1 MGEVNLT
8 EFVGAVII
16 VLALSLLIR
25 KGLFKVKRL
34 NKKISTTVA
43 CLIASTIATLA
54 AYPQIKNI
62 SIIYPIAGIIVWI
75 WLFWELPLWKK
86 NKAQ

>member
-34 NKKISTTVA
+34 NKKSHNSSMPYRFNNRYSGSVSSNKKHIYYLPDCRNYSLDMA
-43 CLIASTIATLA
+43 FLGIAIMEE
-54 AYPQIKNI
+54 K
-62 SIIYPIAGIIVWI
+62 
-75 WLFWELPLWKK
+75 
-86 NKAQ
+86 